1 MLNIGRALRN
11 ERLAQ
16 NKTQREWI
24 KDVTISVSRYS
35 EIENNTIKNGKKAD
49 IDSEKLILLL
59 ESNNVDVKEFFSNL
73 QYKSTSIEKLSLE
86 ISQAFNNGNYKKASE
101 VKRKIFASS
110 NAPLSLKYR
119 AILIV
124 SELKD
129 HMASLDQKTIDEI
142 SSYLYKSSD
151 WVKNKEALILF
162 GNSMPRMNSNIL
174 KRRMKQIINEY
185 SAINKFPDRVQRRIS
200 TICINYIFNAIFI
213 YKIDVYVQESLDLI
227 KKLPAND
234 VYGLKKLV
242 GQYYLDYLKSDQK
255 HMTELKELLRRCRYN
270 SLASRL
276 DFDIAK

>member
-24 KDVTISVSRYS
+24 KDVPISVSRYS

-142 SSYLYKSSD
+142 FKLLRDINTTADIPSVVNSLSINDKNNFYICFQDIVLSCIKDDYKKYDRNLIERINSKYS
-151 WVKNKEALILF
+151 KKALLKSLPLIEDAYKKQMSNVNFYYILDNLMF
-162 GNSMPRMNSNIL
+162 NIL
-174 KRRMKQIINEY
+174 KE
-185 SAINKFPDRVQRRIS
+185 KFL
-200 TICINYIFNAIFI
+200 C
-213 YKIDVYVQESLDLI
+213 K
-227 KKLPAND
+227 
-234 VYGLKKLV
+234 
-242 GQYYLDYLKSDQK
+242 
-255 HMTELKELLRRCRYN
+255 
-270 SLASRL
+270 
-276 DFDIAK
+276 

>member
-24 KDVTISVSRYS
+24 KDVPISVSRYS

-200 TICINYIFNAIFI
+200 TICINYI
-213 YKIDVYVQESLDLI
+213 
-227 KKLPAND
+227 
-234 VYGLKKLV
+234 
-242 GQYYLDYLKSDQK
+242 
-255 HMTELKELLRRCRYN
+255 TET
-270 SLASRL
+270 
-276 DFDIAK
+276 